1 MPFGK
6 MAKTEVLEV
15 VDHHPKAWVQWA
27 QLEVTSQSKIVVVN
41 CYYFD
46 VSLILRVFYFS
57 LETKFSLWARLNE
70 GIRL

>member
-46 VSLILRVFYFS
+46 VSLILRVFFFHWKQSSVYG
-57 LETKFSLWARLNE
+57 LD
-70 GIRL
+70 

>member
-27 QLEVTSQSKIVVVN
+27 QLEVTSQSKIVVVI

-46 VSLILRVFYFS
+46 VSLILRVFFFHWKQSSVYG
-57 LETKFSLWARLNE
+57 LD
-70 GIRL
+70 

>member
-27 QLEVTSQSKIVVVN
+27 QLEVTSQSKIVVVI

-46 VSLILRVFYFS
+46 VSLILRVFFFFHWKQSSVYG
-57 LETKFSLWARLNE
+57 LD
-70 GIRL
+70 